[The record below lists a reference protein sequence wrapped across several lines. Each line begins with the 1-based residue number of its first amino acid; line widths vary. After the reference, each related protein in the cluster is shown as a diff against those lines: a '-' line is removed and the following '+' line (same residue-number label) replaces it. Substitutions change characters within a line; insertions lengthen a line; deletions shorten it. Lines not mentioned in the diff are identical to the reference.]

1 MAFLSWK
8 SRKKKSKF
16 QVGQKNFKSTFST
29 PTPFPVTG
37 NAQIFLRIFNNPL
50 LSKTFFHA
58 QISKMPYVLMSH
70 VFEDPRSWQMDG
82 RVISTHKGSWSSRY
96 TCKKASGQGVRTH
109 PPMVLLAMVRER
121 NINQLAFYQVL
132 KSYQEDPPLLRAN
145 AYIYSFRVLFLSLMV
160 RKYFMMG
167 CGP

>member
-121 NINQLAFYQVL
+121 YKTVGLLLGIKRLPG
-132 KSYQEDPPLLRAN
+132 DPLLLRVKT
-145 AYIYSFRVLFLSLMV
+145 YIYIASGVLLLSLMM
-160 RKYFMMG
+160 RRYFMLWWW
-167 CGP
+167 